1 MVRGR
6 IEGEP
11 VKATLEFTL
20 PEESREHLLAVKA
33 GDMASEIDTAYNVM
47 RGWLKHGHT
56 FADADTAIEA
66 CKALLADAITI
77 ARGEA

>member
-1 MVRGR
+1 MVRGGN
-6 IEGEP
+6 EGKLM
-11 VKATLEFTL
+11 KATLEFTL
-20 PEESREHLLAVKA
+20 PEEATEHLLAVKA

-56 FADADTAIEA
+56 FADADAAIEA
-66 CKALLADAITI
+66 CKALLCDAITI